1 MTELSAKPCAVSEV
15 SDAARAGFSLGTV
28 PVGSIRRAMHSGC
41 PPAAMIGTIIAM
53 PLTVFDIEGVPG
65 SRRER
70 IEAAVVAGGRH
81 ARGPHEAWIAADPF
95 KGGFRVLITGPQGF
109 ERTMASGMDD
119 DPAVIADRVRETLEE
134 YV

>member
-1 MTELSAKPCAVSEV
+1 
-15 SDAARAGFSLGTV
+15 
-28 PVGSIRRAMHSGC
+28 
-41 PPAAMIGTIIAM
+41 MIGTIIAM
-53 PLTVFDIEGVPG
+53 PLTVFDIKGLPA

-109 ERTMASGMDD
+109 ERSVVFALDD
-119 DPAVIADRVRETLEE
+119 DPAAIAERVRETLED
-134 YV
+134 